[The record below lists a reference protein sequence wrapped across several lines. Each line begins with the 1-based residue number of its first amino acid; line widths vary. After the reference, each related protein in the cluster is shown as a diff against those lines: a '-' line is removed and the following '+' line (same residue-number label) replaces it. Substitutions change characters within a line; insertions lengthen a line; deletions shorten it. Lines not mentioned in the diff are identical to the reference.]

1 MMSGCWHY
9 PFTSLFFDALYFGVA
24 ALEAI
29 TSRIGRMN
37 IINIRRRSSSARLMK
52 KDGLLLAGEV
62 GGGRREASPADAKGK
77 VDQRKQ

>member
-37 IINIRRRSSSARLMK
+37 INIRRRSSSARLK
-52 KDGLLLAGEV
+52 KKEGLLLAGEV